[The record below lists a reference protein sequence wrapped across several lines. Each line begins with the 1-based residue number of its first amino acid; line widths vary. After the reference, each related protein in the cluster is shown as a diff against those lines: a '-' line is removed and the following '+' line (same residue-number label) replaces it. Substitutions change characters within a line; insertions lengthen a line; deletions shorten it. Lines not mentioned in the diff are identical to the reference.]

1 MAEPIYET
9 NGNHAPLY
17 PGEPESW
24 WVEGAPLRLLAFAL
38 RHYKERN
45 GNVAQIKAVLSPSW
59 VKEGEW
65 DHWWRETRRMAAAES
80 DHFERKGSNGP
91 ITLLTEEIANIPAS
105 PLPRGRGRRRRQRQE
120 IAYVPVSPPSPSAKK
135 SAPARP
141 GDPPKAQQEWLQWFQ
156 DPDKGD
162 AVPPGSVNQV
172 KQVKAARDAL
182 NICPTESL
190 GTALQRTLDAAGCFL
205 TADMRP
211 KAVATEWARL
221 LSRAAQLWSNHP
233 DATDNIKTAADVGEL
248 MAKLVQVADFPEE
261 SARLLRQAGE
271 LSDEQR
277 EAWRQGFAA
286 GLGKAMPI
294 SGDIRTWFD
303 KAFYWML
310 QEHKARIIREI
321 ALAAFAVGAAP
332 VSSAQFPR
340 LGDLPSLPRDA
351 EKSEFF
357 QNLIIRSA
365 TGKLPRQNVLDYIAG
380 ARNGLT
386 PEARL
391 NTMVLAS
398 LLLTDGSGPI
408 VDQAAQGIG
417 RALASD
423 DAAGDAGSPLWE
435 GLLDEARRQ
444 FADLRAGLTNEI
456 ERQRQHY
463 EEQLEECRRE
473 GERLNRQGQ
482 RVRAQLEAGREASK
496 LDIRQDMLLVMSET
510 LQGLRQ
516 SQDSPEQTLRNVAAG
531 LVLALRAGDAEEFGA
546 VGETVP
552 YDPTRH
558 QSDQTVPL
566 NAVVRIT
573 YPGAA
578 VRGKLT
584 GAGDRVILKAQVV
597 LPVEVN

>member
-1 MAEPIYET
+1 
-9 NGNHAPLY
+9 
-17 PGEPESW
+17 
-24 WVEGAPLRLLAFAL
+24 
-38 RHYKERN
+38 
-45 GNVAQIKAVLSPSW
+45 
-59 VKEGEW
+59 
-65 DHWWRETRRMAAAES
+65 
-80 DHFERKGSNGP
+80 
-91 ITLLTEEIANIPAS
+91 
-105 PLPRGRGRRRRQRQE
+105 
-120 IAYVPVSPPSPSAKK
+120 
-135 SAPARP
+135 
-141 GDPPKAQQEWLQWFQ
+141 
-156 DPDKGD
+156 
-162 AVPPGSVNQV
+162 
-172 KQVKAARDAL
+172 
-182 NICPTESL
+182 
-190 GTALQRTLDAAGCFL
+190 
-205 TADMRP
+205 
-211 KAVATEWARL
+211 
-221 LSRAAQLWSNHP
+221 
-233 DATDNIKTAADVGEL
+233 
-248 MAKLVQVADFPEE
+248 
-261 SARLLRQAGE
+261 
-271 LSDEQR
+271 
-277 EAWRQGFAA
+277 
-286 GLGKAMPI
+286 MP
-294 SGDIRTWFD
+294 
-303 KAFYWML
+303 
-310 QEHKARIIREI
+310 QEHKVGIAQEI
-321 ALAAFAVGAAP
+321 ALAAFTSNAVLVSP
-332 VSSAQFPR
+332 VQFSQ
-340 LGDLPSLPRDA
+340 LDGLLSLLRDA
-351 EKSEFF
+351 EKSDFF
-357 QNLIIRSA
+357 RNLIIRSA
-365 TGKLPRQNVLDYIAG
+365 TGKLPRQKVLDYIAG

-386 PEARL
+386 PEAHL

-398 LLLTDGSGPI
+398 LLLTDGSGPV

-444 FADLRAGLTNEI
+444 FADLRAGLTNEM

-558 QSDQTVPL
+558 QSDQPVPL

>member
-1 MAEPIYET
+1 MAQPISET
-9 NGNHAPLY
+9 SGNHAPLP
-17 PGEPESW
+17 PGDPESW

-38 RHYKERN
+38 RHRKERK
-45 GNVAQIKAVLSPSW
+45 GNVAQIKAVLHSQVEPA
-59 VKEGEW
+59 VKW
-65 DHWWRETRRMAAAES
+65 SHWWQQTGRMAAES
-80 DHFERKGSNGP
+80 DHFERKGSGP
-91 ITLLTEEIANIPAS
+91 ITLRADEIADIPAL
-105 PLPRGRGRRRRQRQE
+105 PLP
-120 IAYVPVSPPSPSAKK
+120 PPAKK
-135 SAPARP
+135 STPARP
-141 GDPPKAQQEWLQWFQ
+141 AAPPKAQREWLRWFQ
-156 DPDKGD
+156 GEGY
-162 AVPPGSVNQV
+162 AVPAKSGNP
-172 KQVKAARDAL
+172 VKAAYDAL
-182 NICPTESL
+182 DACPPESHR
-190 GTALQRTLDAAGCFL
+190 TALRRTMNTAKNFLAA
-205 TADMRP
+205 DKRP
-211 KAVATEWARL
+211 KSAATEWAHL
-221 LSRAAQLWSNHP
+221 LSRAAQLWRNHP
-233 DATDNIKTAADVGEL
+233 DAADGAETAAIVGEQ
-248 MAKLVQVADFPEE
+248 MAKLVQDAVFPEGCG
-261 SARLLRQAGE
+261 RWLCQAGG
-271 LSDEQR
+271 LPDEQP
-277 EAWRQGFAA
+277 EAWREGFAA
-286 GLGKAMPI
+286 GLGRAMPL
-294 SGDIRTWFD
+294 SGYDIRSWID
-303 KAFYWML
+303 KAFSRMPP
-310 QEHKARIIREI
+310 EHKAGIAQEI
-321 ALAAFAVGAAP
+321 ALAAFTSGAAP
-332 VSSAQFPR
+332 ISSAQFAR
-340 LGDLPSLPRDA
+340 LDGLLSLLRDA
-351 EKSEFF
+351 EKSDFF
-357 QNLIIRSA
+357 QNLIIRTA
-365 TGKLPRQNVLDYIAG
+365 VGKAHRQNVLNYITG

-386 PEARL
+386 PEASL
-391 NTMVLAS
+391 NIMVLAS
-398 LLLTDGSGPI
+398 LLLTDGSGP
-408 VDQAAQGIG
+408 VVGQAAQGIG

-444 FADLRAGLTNEI
+444 FADLHAGLTNEI

-558 QSDQTVPL
+558 QSDQPVPL

>member
-1 MAEPIYET
+1 MVQPISET
-9 NGNHAPLY
+9 SGNHAPLP
-17 PGEPESW
+17 PGDPEFW
-24 WVEGAPLRLLAFAL
+24 RVEEALLLLAFAL
-38 RHYKERN
+38 GTMPERK
-45 GNVAQIKAVLSPSW
+45 GNVAQIQAVLSPGW
-59 VKEGEW
+59 VEEGKW
-65 DHWWRETRRMAAAES
+65 GYWWKKTWPMAAKS
-80 DHFERKGSNGP
+80 GHFKRNGRSGP
-91 ITLLTEEIANIPAS
+91 ITLLTEKIADIFAS
-105 PLPRGRGRRRRQRQE
+105 LPS
-120 IAYVPVSPPSPSAKK
+120 SPAKK
-135 SAPARP
+135 AAPARP
-141 GDPPKAQQEWLQWFQ
+141 AAPPKAQQEWLSWFQ
-156 DPDKGD
+156 GEGD

-172 KQVKAARDAL
+172 KQVKVARDAL
-182 NICPTESL
+182 NVCPAESL
-190 GTALQRTLDAAGCFL
+190 GTALQRTLDAAGRFL
-205 TADMRP
+205 TADRRP
-211 KAVATEWARL
+211 KDVATEWARL
-221 LSRAAQLWSNHP
+221 LSRTAQLWSNHP
-233 DATDNIKTAADVGEL
+233 DATDNTKTAADVGEL
-248 MAKLVQVADFPEE
+248 MAKLVQAADFPEE
-261 SARLLRQAGE
+261 GGRWLRQAGE
-271 LSDEQR
+271 LSDEQQ

-294 SGDIRTWFD
+294 SGDIRNWFD

-321 ALAAFAVGAAP
+321 ALAAFAAGAVP

-340 LGDLPSLPRDA
+340 LDDLPSLPRDA
-351 EKSEFF
+351 EKSDFF

-365 TGKLPRQNVLDYIAG
+365 TGKAPRQKVLNYIAG

-398 LLLTDGSGPI
+398 LLLTDGSGPV

-417 RALASD
+417 QALASD
-423 DAAGDAGSPLWE
+423 DAAGDACSPLRK
-435 GLLDEARRQ
+435 GLLADGRRR
-444 FADLRAGLTNEI
+444 FDDLRAGMTDEM
-456 ERQRQHY
+456 ERQRRHY
-463 EEQLEECRRE
+463 EEQLEECHRE

-558 QSDQTVPL
+558 QSDQAIPL

-584 GAGDRVILKAQVV
+584 GDRVILKAQVV